1 MAVIELKKTVTATE
15 TSRLVTIC
23 AVTNNTL
30 ERTFNL
36 SVIAEL
42 TMRFNNKCKLICV
55 HTVAR
60 EGVTQGMYLTEHIC
74 ESPTML
80 LVAYRE
86 EV

>member
-15 TSRLVTIC
+15 TLRLVTIC

-42 TMRFNNKCKLICV
+42 TMRFNNECKLICV

-60 EGVTQGMYLTEHIC
+60 KGVTQGMYLTEHVKALPC
-74 ESPTML
+74 
-80 LVAYRE
+80 YW
-86 EV
+86 

>member
-1 MAVIELKKTVTATE
+1 MAVIELKKTVNATE
-15 TSRLVTIC
+15 TLRLVTIC

-60 EGVTQGMYLTEHIC
+60 EGVTQGI
-74 ESPTML
+74 L
-80 LVAYRE
+80 LSTYVKVLPCYW
-86 EV
+86 